1 MDDSLPF
8 DPDARL
14 AALGF
19 TLPAAPRPA
28 AIYRYVSV
36 VGSLAFVAGHGPQ
49 LPSGG
54 MMLGQLGRD
63 LQTEDGALA
72 ARLTALAMLATLRA
86 EFGTLRRVRRL
97 VKTLGLVN
105 SSPGFIEHP
114 LVINGFSRVMAD
126 VFGSDAGIGTRT
138 SFGVA
143 ALPGG
148 IAVEIECQFEVHPVP

>member
-1 MDDSLPF
+1 MNTSPAI

-14 AALGF
+14 AALGLV
-19 TLPAAPRPA
+19 LPAAPQPA
-28 AIYRYVSV
+28 AIYRYVSL
-36 VGSLAFVAGHGPQ
+36 VGPLAFVAGHGPQ
-49 LPSGG
+49 LPAGG

-63 LQTEDGALA
+63 LATAEGAEA
-72 ARLTALAMLATLRA
+72 ASLTALAMLATLRA

-105 SSPGFIEHP
+105 SAPGFTEHP

-126 VFGSDAGIGTRT
+126 VFGPEAGIGTRT

-148 IAVEIECQFEVHPVP
+148 IAVEIECQFEVHPAP